1 VLATIAAFTGRH
13 SLYFRVGFYSTVS
26 VIALNCWWIVK
37 DALSVGEVK
46 SEDAEETV
54 TYVGYIGC
62 GFCLLC
68 LLIAVSLHFR
78 IL

>member
-1 VLATIAAFTGRH
+1 MCTVILPASNFLPARILRDGDVL
-13 SLYFRVGFYSTVS
+13 S
-26 VIALNCWWIVK
+26 VVK
-37 DALSVGEVK
+37 DAVSVAEV
-46 SEDAEETV
+46 SEVADTV

-68 LLIAVSLHFR
+68 LLIAVALHLR

>member
-1 VLATIAAFTGRH
+1 MDVNNHSVDPVLCAHLPASYITMRCSMF
-13 SLYFRVGFYSTVS
+13 V
-26 VIALNCWWIVK
+26 VK
-37 DALSVGEVK
+37 DAVSVAEVR
-46 SEDAEETV
+46 EVADTV

-68 LLIAVSLHFR
+68 LLITVALHLR